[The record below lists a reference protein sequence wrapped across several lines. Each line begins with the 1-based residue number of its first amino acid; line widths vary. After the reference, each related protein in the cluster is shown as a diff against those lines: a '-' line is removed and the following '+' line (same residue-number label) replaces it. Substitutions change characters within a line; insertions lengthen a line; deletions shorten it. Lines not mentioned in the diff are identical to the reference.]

1 MAKPQ
6 KRFRVKVDLTGQT
19 VVETLIPVLARTE
32 DDAYLKIDKMSNTVL
47 MRKANRQ
54 LGRKR
59 LWSIEECCYI

>member
-32 DDAYLKIDKMSNTVL
+32 DDAYLNIDKMSNTVL

-54 LGRKR
+54 LGKKR
-59 LWSIEECCYI
+59 LWSVEECCFI

>member
-6 KRFRVKVDLTGQT
+6 KRFRVKVELTGQT
-19 VVETLIPVLARTE
+19 VVETFIPVLARTE

>member
-19 VVETLIPVLARTE
+19 VVETFIPVLARTE